1 MSSKDNQHW
10 LMSGHD
16 LIFEKIL
23 VTVGL
28 NSLESLHRCRQVCR
42 TWNAMIM
49 ENIWGSPSKRNIIL
63 MSVEKNWSLEML
75 PNNEEISHAKWLGKR
90 TLLNFIK
97 LF

>member
-1 MSSKDNQHW
+1 
-10 LMSGHD
+10 
-16 LIFEKIL
+16 
-23 VTVGL
+23 
-28 NSLESLHRCRQVCR
+28 
-42 TWNAMIM
+42 MIM